1 MVRKATL
8 KSLQGGRKTKNET
21 IKKVV
26 SLAARNPGM
35 SYQEIG
41 DAVGRDKSTVWRALK
56 RYGIEKAR
64 TKRYI
69 EDRADIL
76 AGIQSNILA
85 SIDEEKIKK
94 ASLKDSAIAAGIL
107 HDKERIERGQA
118 TSIHAFADITSLI
131 NREIKEELKEEIKQE
146 IGKTTEIQAEIE

>member
-1 MVRKATL
+1 MARKATL
-8 KSLQGGRKTKNET
+8 KSVKGGRKTRSET
-21 IKKVV
+21 IKKMV
-26 SLAARNPGM
+26 SLSTRDL

-64 TKRYI
+64 TKRYV

-85 SIDEEKIKK
+85 GISEEKIKK

-118 TSIHAFADITSLI
+118 TSIHAFADITCLI
-131 NREIKEELKEEIKQE
+131 NRELKEEIKKKIAE
-146 IGKTTEIQAEIE
+146 KTIEIQANHDTDTDI